1 MNNCSV
7 LTVFLEDVLLFFEGC
22 FFNRLNIWFLFK
34 SRCFSFLVF
43 LVILLHY
50 LFYGFSISIF
60 AVVGFMLPLLCV
72 LLLPL
77 HPPFYCCC
85 ISPLMFFFSLLF
97 VDFLLFFLNF
107 PLIRWLFYGLLCCC
121 QSPNN
126 PFVGDFWPFWCCS
139 VALCTASI
147 LMVFFL

>member
-60 AVVGFMLPLLCV
+60 AVVGFMLPLLCCSAV
-72 LLLPL
+72 APSPAFSLLLY
-77 HPPFYCCC
+77 FAADV
-85 ISPLMFFFSLLF
+85 FFSLLF